1 MRRQQQVG
9 LGGTRALAEGIVGAD
24 EARGTAMNLFKEQ
37 GVKDYAAAASQIP
50 VIDYGPY
57 FAGAPGALDRLVPQV
72 RHACENVGF
81 FYISGHG
88 IDDAIVD
95 AAFAAS
101 RRFHALPLAEKLAP
115 RAYNWNIG

>member
-1 MRRQQQVG
+1 
-9 LGGTRALAEGIVGAD
+9 
-24 EARGTAMNLFKEQ
+24 MNLFKQQ

-57 FAGAPGALDRLVPQV
+57 FAGEPGALDRLVPQV

-88 IDDAIVD
+88 VDDAIVD
-95 AAFAAS
+95 APLPPHAAS
-101 RRFHALPLAEKLAP
+101 TRCRWTTSSRSGSTTGTSAIC
-115 RAYNWNIG
+115 R